1 MRFAIDVHLH
11 SRYARATSRDLIPEN
26 LHRWSALK
34 GITVVGTGDY
44 THPAWFGELREKLE
58 AAEEGLFRL
67 KPTLS
72 EAVDAELPTSCRGQV
87 RFMLSVEISSIYK
100 KNGRTRKIHNVVI
113 LPDFDAV
120 ERLNSRLGT
129 IGNLNADGRP
139 ILGLDSRDL
148 LEICLEVCAGVV
160 FIPAHIW
167 TPHFAA
173 LGSSSG
179 FDSMEE
185 CFEDLLPHIYA
196 VETGLSSDPPMNW
209 RLSALDAFAIVSNSD
224 AHSPQKLAR
233 EATCFD
239 TDLSYPA
246 ICSALKER
254 DPKRFTGTLEFFPEE
269 GKYHYDGHRK
279 CGLRWKPAQTLAAG
293 GICPRCG
300 HRLTVGVLHRV
311 ELLADRPEGA
321 EPEIARPCE
330 YLIPLTEIIG
340 GAVGVGPQSKKVGNI
355 YEKLLAALGPE
366 LEILRSRPVEAIAR
380 CDEPLVAEGVRRMRS
395 GELEILP
402 GYDGEY
408 GTIQIFSD
416 AERER
421 LRGQAFLFDL
431 PAASAAYQGGQKRS
445 GTKVGA
451 ESSETTAESRISN
464 ELDHH
469 QRLAV
474 EAECGPVVVAA
485 GPGSGKTL
493 TLTRR
498 IAHLIRLRRA
508 SPARI
513 LAVTFTKRAAA
524 EMRER
529 LAILLPAAADLGP
542 LSLGTFHRIALDLLK
557 TYGTGEEKTVVDA
570 VEARRILAAVLED
583 ENLKLRLTPTQE
595 AISLAKAA
603 GRRPEDISEH
613 WNPAYSAYQERL
625 RAYRARDYDDI
636 LLDLLDLLEGDKQIL
651 DMVRARFLHVLVDEF
666 QDVNAVQY
674 RLVQL
679 FAGAGQNLFVIGDP
693 DQAIYGFR
701 GADPRYF
708 GQLKTDFPAAR
719 YIHLQSNYRSS
730 GTIVKAAT
738 ALLQRPSVPAA
749 ARDNGIPVRLVS
761 APGETSEGIAVV
773 REISRMVGGADMV
786 QSDRR
791 QGAAAPARS
800 FGDFGVL
807 VRTGRQAEVVEECFL
822 QEGLPY
828 RLAGNK
834 SFLEAESVRAAL
846 AFSRYVLHPH
856 AGLRLLHALEWRV
869 FHPGAEALSALRR
882 EPGVVPPSGLSRDL
896 AEPVEKKRQLLD
908 CAAESC
914 RPVAAS
920 QGPAAFL
927 RHWQKKYGPGEDA
940 DLEKLI
946 RVAESAPSLEQLLD
960 TVMLGL
966 EADYERTSGPGIHSE
981 AVQLMTLHAAKGLE
995 FPVVFI
1001 CGVEEGLIPFRDK
1014 GADLEEERRLFY
1026 VGLTRARDEV
1036 VLLRTRHRMR
1046 YGKRLPPK
1054 ASPFLQQ
1061 IPAHLLREEQVEWT
1075 SRPERAEQL
1084 SLF

>member
-11 SRYARATSRDLIPEN
+11 SRYARATSRELNPEN
-26 LHRWSALK
+26 LHKWSALK

-44 THPAWFGELREKLE
+44 THPAWFAELREKLE
-58 AAEEGLFRL
+58 PAEEGLFRL
-67 KPTLS
+67 KPALS
-72 EAVDAELPTSCRGQV
+72 EAVDAGLPTSCRGQV

-113 LPDFDAV
+113 LPGFDAV
-120 ERLNSRLGT
+120 ERLNSRLGA

-148 LEICLEVCAGVV
+148 LEICLEVCAGVL

-173 LGSSSG
+173 LGASSG

-185 CFEDLLPHIYA
+185 CFEDLLPHIHA

-279 CGLRWKPAQTLAAG
+279 CSLRWKPAQTLAAG

-321 EPEIARPCE
+321 EPGIARPCE
-330 YLIPLTEIIG
+330 YLIPLTEVIG
-340 GAVGVGPQSKKVGNI
+340 AAVGVGPQSKKVRRI

-380 CDEPLVAEGVRRMRS
+380 CDEPLVAEGVRRMRT
-395 GELEILP
+395 GELEIQP

-408 GTIQIFSD
+408 GTIQIFND
-416 AERER
+416 AEREQ
-421 LRGQAFLFDL
+421 LRGQTFLFDL
-431 PAASAAYQGGQKRS
+431 PAAVATHQDGQKPS
-445 GTKVGA
+445 GTELVTENPG
-451 ESSETTAESRISN
+451 TTAKSRISN
-464 ELDHH
+464 ELDRH

-474 EAECGPVVVAA
+474 EAEGGPVVVAA

-498 IAHLIRLRRA
+498 IAHLIRLRGA

-513 LAVTFTKRAAA
+513 LAVTFTRRAAA

-529 LAILLPAAADLGP
+529 LAALLPAAAELDP
-542 LSLGTFHRIALDLLK
+542 LCVGTFHRVALKLLS
-557 TYGTGEEKTVVDA
+557 TYEKGEEKTVVDA

-583 ENLKLRLTPTQE
+583 ENLKLRLAPTQE

-603 GRRPEDISEH
+603 GRRPEDISEQ

-625 RAYRARDYDDI
+625 CAYRARDYDDI
-636 LLDLLDLLEGDKQIL
+636 LLDLLDLIEGDKQIL
-651 DMVRARFLHVLVDEF
+651 EAIRSRFVHLLVDEF

-674 RLVQL
+674 RLVRL
-679 FAGAGQNLFVIGDP
+679 FAGDGQNLFVIGDP
-693 DQAIYGFR
+693 DQSIYGFR
-701 GADPRYF
+701 GAEPRYF

-719 YIHLQSNYRSS
+719 YIPLKSNYRSS
-730 GTIVKAAT
+730 GSIVEAAA
-738 ALLQRPSVPAA
+738 ALLQQPSVPAA
-749 ARDNGIPVRLVS
+749 AHGGNGIPLRLIS
-761 APGETSEGIAVV
+761 TPGEVAEGIAVV

-786 QSDRR
+786 QSDR
-791 QGAAAPARS
+791 QPLAAAPARS

-828 RLAGNK
+828 RLAGQK

-856 AGLRLLHALEWRV
+856 AGLRLLHALELPV
-869 FHPGAEALSALRR
+869 FHPGAAPLSALRR
-882 EPGVVPPSGLSRDL
+882 QVGMVSPSELLRHLEGP
-896 AEPVEKKRQLLD
+896 AEKKRHLLD
-908 CAAESC
+908 GAAASY
-914 RPVAAS
+914 RLVAES

-927 RHWQKKYGPGEDA
+927 RHWQKEYGPGEDA

-946 RVAESAPSLEQLLD
+946 RVAEGAPSLEQLLD
-960 TVMLGL
+960 TVLLGL
-966 EADYERTSGPGIHSE
+966 EADYERSGPGTHSE

-1001 CGVEEGLIPFRDK
+1001 CGVEDGLIPFRDK

-1026 VGLTRARDEV
+1026 VGMTRAREEV
-1036 VLLRTRHRMR
+1036 VLLRTRHRVR
-1046 YGKRLPPK
+1046 YGKRLQLE

-1075 SRPERAEQL
+1075 SRQERAEQL

>member
-1 MRFAIDVHLH
+1 MLFAIDVHLH
-11 SRYARATSRDLIPEN
+11 SRYARATSRDLNPEN

-58 AAEEGLFRL
+58 PAEEGLFRL
-67 KPTLS
+67 KPALS
-72 EAVDAELPTSCRGQV
+72 KSVDAKLPNSCRGEV

-100 KNGRTRKIHNVVI
+100 KNGRTRKVHNVVI
-113 LPDFDAV
+113 LPDFEAV
-120 ERLNSRLGT
+120 EGLNARLGA

-148 LEICLEVCAGVV
+148 LEICLEVCADVL

-173 LGSSSG
+173 LGASSG
-179 FDSMEE
+179 FDSLEE
-185 CFEDLLPHIYA
+185 CFEDLLPHIFA

-239 TDLSYPA
+239 TELSYPA
-246 ICSALKER
+246 IRSALKER
-254 DPKRFTGTLEFFPEE
+254 DPQRFTGTLEFYPEE

-279 CGLRWKPAQTLAAG
+279 CAVRWKPAQTLAAA

-330 YLIPLTEIIG
+330 YLVPLPEVIG
-340 GAVGVGPQSKKVGNI
+340 AALGVGPQSKKVRGI

-366 LEILRSRPVEAIAR
+366 LEILRSRPIEAIAR
-380 CDEPLVAEGVRRMRS
+380 CDEPLVAEGVRRMRT

-408 GTIQIFSD
+408 GTIQIFGD
-416 AERER
+416 EDREQ
-421 LRGQAFLFDL
+421 LRGQTFLFDL
-431 PAASAAYQGGQKRS
+431 PAASAADQGEEKTS
-445 GTKVGA
+445 GNTVGA
-451 ESSETTAESRISN
+451 GSPEPAAEAPVRN
-464 ELDHH
+464 DLDHNQH
-469 QRLAV
+469 LAV
-474 EAECGPVVVAA
+474 EAEWGPLVVAA

-498 IAHLIRLRRA
+498 IAHLIRVRGV

-513 LAVTFTKRAAA
+513 LAVTFTRRAAT

-529 LAILLPAAADLGP
+529 LAALLPAAPDP
-542 LSLGTFHRIALDLLK
+542 DPPCVGTFHRVALDLLN
-557 TYGTGEEKTVVDA
+557 TYEKGEQKTVVDA
-570 VEARRILAAVLED
+570 VEARRILAAVLDD
-583 ENLKLRLTPTQE
+583 EGIKLGPAATQE

-603 GRRPEDISEH
+603 GMRPEESSAQ
-613 WNPAYSAYQERL
+613 WRPAYSAYQERL

-636 LLDLLDLLEGDKQIL
+636 LLDLRDLLEADKQVL
-651 DMVRARFLHVLVDEF
+651 EAVRARFVHLLVDEF

-679 FAGAGQNLFVIGDP
+679 LAGSGHNLFVIGDP

-701 GADPRYF
+701 GAEPRYF
-708 GQLKTDFPAAR
+708 GQLDTDFPAAR

-730 GTIVKAAT
+730 GSIVKAAA
-738 ALLQRPSVPAA
+738 ALLRRPAA
-749 ARDNGIPVRLVS
+749 HTARGAGVPLRLIS
-761 APGETSEGIAVV
+761 APGEVAEGIAVV

-786 QSDRR
+786 QSDRQ
-791 QGAAAPARS
+791 QGAAAPACS

-828 RLAGNK
+828 RLAGQK
-834 SFLEAESVRAAL
+834 SFLQAESVRAAL
-846 AFSRYVLHPH
+846 AFSRYVMQPQ
-856 AGLRLLHALEWRV
+856 AGLRLLHALEWPA
-869 FHPGAEALSALRR
+869 FHPGAAALSALRR
-882 EPGVVPPSGLSRDL
+882 QVGVVSPSDLLRDL
-896 AEPVEKKRQLLD
+896 AEPAEKKRQLLN
-908 CAAESC
+908 AAAARF
-914 RPVAAS
+914 RPVAVSRGA
-920 QGPAAFL
+920 AAFL
-927 RHWQKKYGPGEDA
+927 RRWQKEYGPDADA
-940 DLEKLI
+940 DLERLI
-946 RVAESAPSLEQLLD
+946 RIAEGAPSLEQLLD
-960 TVMLGL
+960 TVLLGL
-966 EADYERTSGPGIHSE
+966 EADYERSSGAEIRSE

-1001 CGVEEGLIPFRDK
+1001 CGVEDGLIPFRDK

-1026 VGLTRARDEV
+1026 VGLTRAREEV
-1036 VLLRTRHRMR
+1036 VLLKTRHRMHH
-1046 YGKRLPPK
+1046 GKSLQPEV
-1054 ASPFLQQ
+1054 SPFLQQ
-1061 IPAHLLREEQVEWT
+1061 IPPQLLREEQIEWT
-1075 SRPERAEQL
+1075 SRKDRAEQL